1 MTCAW
6 WERDADVE
14 RDLSILIDSLHA
26 SLRYS
31 SGAREVTC
39 RRMKFFVL
47 VDGSKMSLRRESAQ
61 GKQQ

>member
-1 MTCAW
+1 M
-6 WERDADVE
+6 E

-47 VDGSKMSLRRESAQ
+47 ADGSKMSLRRESAQ